1 MLPSKFAFHTVIRKS
16 ELEKQRGHKV
26 LTIMSIEFYLF
37 LLVGLQYN
45 PELEIFAQMLA
56 LTGLTAGNEV

>member
-16 ELEKQRGHKV
+16 ELEIQRGHKV

-56 LTGLTAGNEV
+56 MTGFTAGNEV